1 MHSDPFMRAISRI
14 SEAALTPD
22 QWPTALQ
29 SIAEAVGTLGAVYYL
44 LNKLTGGVES
54 ISVAGFSVD
63 VDEFVN
69 YYAAR
74 DLFKP
79 LLEATPTGSWLRL
92 SKRLSQPILRSD
104 EWYNDFIV
112 KAGIGDIVGTR
123 LFDNASYTVIFGV
136 HEGVYQAPFSAVGG
150 ARLQELFEPLS
161 HAARLHAELRN
172 LAWKSAAALR
182 ALDQLAAGVIIT
194 DGDGRVVEMNRAAEH
209 ILRRDDGLTV
219 RQGKLF
225 AQRVFEQNK
234 LARFI
239 AVAANGK
246 IAAAVGRMLV
256 GRHGGRVAYILT
268 VAPLGVELA
277 VYECPLA
284 MILVADPD
292 ARAPSERDLAEFFG
306 LSPAES
312 RLAMALLAGNV
323 LHDIAA
329 ASGVRI
335 TTARTQLS
343 SILRKVGVTRQAEL
357 IRVLSSIPVI
367 STLPPEGK

>member
-136 HEGVYQAPFSAVGG
+136 HEGVYQASFSAVGG

-277 VYECPLA
+277 VYERPLA

>member
-92 SKRLSQPILRSD
+92 SKRLSQTILRSD

-136 HEGVYQAPFSAVGG
+136 HEGVYQAAFSAVGG

-246 IAAAVGRMLV
+246 IATAVGRMLV
-256 GRHGGRVAYILT
+256 GRHGGRVAYILS

-277 VYECPLA
+277 VYERPLA

>member
-92 SKRLSQPILRSD
+92 SKRLSQTILRSD

-277 VYECPLA
+277 VNERPLA

-312 RLAMALLAGNV
+312 RRAMALLAGNV

>member
-136 HEGVYQAPFSAVGG
+136 HEGVYQAAFSAVGG

-277 VYECPLA
+277 VYERPLA

-312 RLAMALLAGNV
+312 RLAMALLARNV

>member
-14 SEAALTPD
+14 SEAGLTPD

-92 SKRLSQPILRSD
+92 SKRLSQTILRSD

-136 HEGVYQAPFSAVGG
+136 HEGVYQASFSAVGG

-277 VYECPLA
+277 VYERPLA

>member
-1 MHSDPFMRAISRI
+1 M
-14 SEAALTPD
+14 
-22 QWPTALQ
+22 
-29 SIAEAVGTLGAVYYL
+29 
-44 LNKLTGGVES
+44 
-54 ISVAGFSVD
+54 AGFSVD

-136 HEGVYQAPFSAVGG
+136 HEGVYQAAFSAVGG

-277 VYECPLA
+277 VYERPLA

-343 SILRKVGVTRQAEL
+343 SILRKAGVTRQAEL

>member
-92 SKRLSQPILRSD
+92 SKRLSQTILRSD

-136 HEGVYQAPFSAVGG
+136 HEGVYQAAFSAVGG

-277 VYECPLA
+277 VYERPLA

>member
-123 LFDNASYTVIFGV
+123 LFDNSSYTVIFGV

-150 ARLQELFEPLS
+150 ARLQEAPEPRGPTACRAS
-161 HAARLHAELRN
+161 QPGVEIGRCAASARSTRCGSDHLRWRRQSGGDEPGRG
-172 LAWKSAAALR
+172 AYP
-182 ALDQLAAGVIIT
+182 AAG
-194 DGDGRVVEMNRAAEH
+194 
-209 ILRRDDGLTV
+209 
-219 RQGKLF
+219 
-225 AQRVFEQNK
+225 
-234 LARFI
+234 
-239 AVAANGK
+239 
-246 IAAAVGRMLV
+246 
-256 GRHGGRVAYILT
+256 
-268 VAPLGVELA
+268 
-277 VYECPLA
+277 
-284 MILVADPD
+284 
-292 ARAPSERDLAEFFG
+292 
-306 LSPAES
+306 
-312 RLAMALLAGNV
+312 
-323 LHDIAA
+323 
-329 ASGVRI
+329 
-335 TTARTQLS
+335 
-343 SILRKVGVTRQAEL
+343 
-357 IRVLSSIPVI
+357 
-367 STLPPEGK
+367 